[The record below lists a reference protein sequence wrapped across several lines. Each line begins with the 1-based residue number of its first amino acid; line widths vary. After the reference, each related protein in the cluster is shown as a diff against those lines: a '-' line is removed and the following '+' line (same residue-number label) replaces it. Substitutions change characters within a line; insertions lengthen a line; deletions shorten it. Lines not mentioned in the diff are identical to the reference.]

1 MQNIQI
7 SINSKNLK
15 TSVVLPSSKS
25 LSNRLLIIKS
35 LCEDDFKIHNL
46 SKSDDTKILDGCLQN
61 IDTWRV
67 FDVNDAGTPLRFL
80 TAAFAISPGNRLLT
94 CSSRMSERP
103 VGPLVDALNVLGAK
117 ICYFDKKGFPP
128 LVINGSEIR
137 GGKIAI
143 DAGISSQF
151 ISALL
156 LIAPV
161 LPEGLEITLKS
172 PVASAPYIRMTLGL
186 MEHFGIVSEWKDD
199 RIKIKPQK
207 YQANEYTIE
216 ADWSAAAFW
225 YEIAALA
232 DEAEIELAGLKKD
245 SLQGDAVVAEF
256 FRKLGVQ
263 TSYLAN
269 SIILTK
275 CNEKA
280 PSLELD
286 FFDVPDMFPAIIAS
300 CAALNTSC
308 RFTGIQNLA
317 LKESDRVKAMVTEL
331 EKFGYCFK
339 WDKEDALVSENN
351 YKPDV
356 VKNIFCNTYN
366 DHRIAMALAP
376 LSLLGFNLSLDNA
389 SCVAKSYPAY
399 FDDLQNAGFSLAF
412 QKNE

>member
-46 SKSDDTKILDGCLQN
+46 SESDDTKILDGCLQN

-80 TAAFAISPGNRLLT
+80 TAAFAISQGNRLLT

-103 VGPLVDALNVLGAK
+103 VAPLVDALNVLGAK
-117 ICYFDKKGFPP
+117 IRYFDKKGFPP

-137 GGKIAI
+137 GGKIAV

-161 LPEGLEITLKS
+161 LPEGLEITLKN

-199 RIKIKPQK
+199 IIKIKPQK
-207 YQANEYTIE
+207 YQAKDYTVE

-232 DEAEIELAGLKKD
+232 DEAEIELFGLTKD
-245 SLQGDAVVAEF
+245 SLQGDSAVAEF

-263 TSYLAN
+263 TSYLSD
-269 SIILTK
+269 SIKLTK
-275 CNEKA
+275 CYEKVN
-280 PSLELD
+280 SLDLD
-286 FFDVPDMFPAIIAS
+286 FFDVPDMFPAVMAT
-300 CAALNTSC
+300 CAALNISC
-308 RFTGIQNLA
+308 RFTGIQNLT
-317 LKESDRVKAMVTEL
+317 LKESDRVRAMATEL
-331 EKFGYCFK
+331 EKFGYFFK
-339 WDKEDALVSENN
+339 WDKKDVLVSENN
-351 YKPDV
+351 CKPDV

-366 DHRIAMALAP
+366 DHRIAMSLAP

-389 SCVAKSYPAY
+389 SCVAKSYPTY
-399 FDDLQNAGFSLAF
+399 FDDLQNAGFDIAF
-412 QKNE
+412 SEK